1 MENVLFYHLELKI
14 GLDPTNFGLD
24 FYIEAKNCSSVS
36 KKQVV

>member
-24 FYIEAKNCSSVS
+24 SYIEASNGCSVS

>member
-14 GLDPTNFGLD
+14 GLDPTNFGLV
-24 FYIEAKNCSSVS
+24 FYIEASNGCSVS

>member
-1 MENVLFYHLELKI
+1 MKNVLFYHLELKI

-24 FYIEAKNCSSVS
+24 FYIEASNGCSVS

>member
-24 FYIEAKNCSSVS
+24 FYVEALNGRSVP

>member
-14 GLDPTNFGLD
+14 GLDLTNFGLD
-24 FYIEAKNCSSVS
+24 FYVEASNCCSVS

>member
-1 MENVLFYHLELKI
+1 MENVLFFHLELKI

-24 FYIEAKNCSSVS
+24 PPIEALNCCSVS

>member
-1 MENVLFYHLELKI
+1 MENVLFYHLELRI

-24 FYIEAKNCSSVS
+24 FYIQASNCCSLS

>member
-1 MENVLFYHLELKI
+1 MEKVLINQLELKK

-24 FYIEAKNCSSVS
+24 FYIEASNYCSVS

>member
-24 FYIEAKNCSSVS
+24 SYAEALKFCSVS

>member
-24 FYIEAKNCSSVS
+24 LHTQALNVRSVP

>member
-1 MENVLFYHLELKI
+1 MENVLFYYLELKI

-24 FYIEAKNCSSVS
+24 FYIEASNYCSVS